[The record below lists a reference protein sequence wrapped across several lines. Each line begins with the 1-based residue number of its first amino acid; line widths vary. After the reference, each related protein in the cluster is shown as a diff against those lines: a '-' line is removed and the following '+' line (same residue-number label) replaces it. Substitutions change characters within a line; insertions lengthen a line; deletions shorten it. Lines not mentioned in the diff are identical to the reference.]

1 MKIAKKIKRLFN
13 IYNLAILVSII
24 IILISLYII
33 FIPNEK
39 ITTPSGLEVEQSNME
54 NEKEITEK
62 QAKKLAVK
70 QFKKLKEDVKEEELN
85 IIKIQRESEEYYYIT
100 SVNNSLE
107 VKIKGGKITRINAAL
122 VEEK

>member
-1 MKIAKKIKRLFN
+1 MKISKKIKRLFS

-33 FIPNEK
+33 FMPNEK
-39 ITTPSGLEVEQSNME
+39 TIIHNGIEVEQSNIE
-54 NEKEITEK
+54 NEKQITEN

-85 IIKIQRESEEYYYIT
+85 IIKIQRENEEYYYIT

-107 VKIKGGKITRINAAL
+107 IKINGGKITRINAAL